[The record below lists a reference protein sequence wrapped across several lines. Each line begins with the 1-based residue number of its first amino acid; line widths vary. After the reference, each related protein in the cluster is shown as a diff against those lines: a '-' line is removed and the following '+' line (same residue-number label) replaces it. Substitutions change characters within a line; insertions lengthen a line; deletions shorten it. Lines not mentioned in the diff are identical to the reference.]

1 VLALA
6 AARCHGAFVAALM
19 ENISNDSNASNATAA
34 TATTGTSS
42 TTEVPSTTST
52 AAVSCA
58 SFARDCQRCFDNNC
72 RYCQTSPEDWNFGS
86 SEPPSIIDY
95 ACLSRTFQCIDL
107 KQLRPDVVSVEAIA
121 VTSCGTLRPPKA
133 ATTLAPTTTT
143 TKGHVETR
151 LSSGDAWWPQEW
163 GIVVWTAIAIVGG
176 FLLVGCCYLGH
187 RCRRRLQRVHVLPQS
202 ALDARIFKTKGS
214 VKWDFGKAGVVN
226 ESDLEAA
233 KKALEDAL
241 QTQVNGPSR
250 CLTFWASNCLRVPV
264 LAELDRMLSR
274 FPSLTLSLDSDWKK
288 ADDSTLAQLAK
299 VLMKHRDRCK
309 FRTAGNA
316 LALPIAT
323 TTTLNSLGEGVSGHH
338 EVDAAT
344 FEKGP
349 KDAEIF
355 KVSLSNLRLSSQE
368 MIFNRQNLGDMGCS
382 FVCGFV
388 RPWGSRLQIARLV
401 ECGVGDLGL
410 NCLARLLASRQPAA
424 NLKELNLSANKFGDR
439 GMAELADALPVL
451 DSLEKLL
458 LERNKIGVM
467 GAQALA
473 SRLPRSNVRELVMGT
488 HLGGNPIGP
497 TGVQA
502 LAMALKDALP
512 RAAANRETRLEAL
525 ALEDCQVGELGAK
538 ALAEHVSSSALMALS
553 VARGG
558 LVDDDAT
565 AIMMALPKSI
575 AFLDLSG
582 NELSDLSASIAGETL
597 YKRSGMSI
605 NLAANHVSPTIKM
618 LLAEEHG
625 TRLRL

>member
-1 VLALA
+1 
-6 AARCHGAFVAALM
+6 
-19 ENISNDSNASNATAA
+19 
-34 TATTGTSS
+34 
-42 TTEVPSTTST
+42 
-52 AAVSCA
+52 
-58 SFARDCQRCFDNNC
+58 
-72 RYCQTSPEDWNFGS
+72 
-86 SEPPSIIDY
+86 
-95 ACLSRTFQCIDL
+95 
-107 KQLRPDVVSVEAIA
+107 
-121 VTSCGTLRPPKA
+121 
-133 ATTLAPTTTT
+133 
-143 TKGHVETR
+143 

-176 FLLVGCCYLGH
+176 FLLVSCCYLGH

-309 FRTAGNA
+309 FRTAGHA
-316 LALPIAT
+316 LALPVAT

-410 NCLARLLASRQPAA
+410 SCLARLLASRQPAA

-558 LVDDDAT
+558 LVDDDAA